1 MSNQSNI
8 SKCLP
13 STPLKLRS
21 GLVLKATYR
30 GPARST
36 EVVHN
41 GIAAREAEEA
51 GIRAENCT
59 VPIAA
64 EGTDTAERTTAVA
77 AEARHGQFKRRGKS
91 PCSIIT
97 APT

>member
-1 MSNQSNI
+1 VSNE

-21 GLVLKATYR
+21 GLVLKATNR
-30 GPARST
+30 APASPD
-36 EVVHN
+36 EVAKDGTAIEVEVASSR
-41 GIAAREAEEA
+41 AA
-51 GIRAENCT
+51 NCT
-59 VPIAA
+59 APIAA
-64 EGTDTAERTTAVA
+64 EGTDTAERTTAEV

>member
-1 MSNQSNI
+1 VSNE

-21 GLVLKATYR
+21 GLVLKATNR
-30 GPARST
+30 APASPD
-36 EVVHN
+36 EVAKD
-41 GIAAREAEEA
+41 GTAAIEVEFASSRD
-51 GIRAENCT
+51 GNCT
-59 VPIAA
+59 APIAA
-64 EGTDTAERTTAVA
+64 VGTDTAERTIGDVA
-77 AEARHGQFKRRGKS
+77 GARHGQFKRRGKS